1 MKNRFYSFQFLTII
15 VSLVLFLWGLIFA
28 FHFPIYPDE
37 IIYRFNLERFFI
49 DGGLKQST
57 FAYCTESFL
66 TRPPVLFIPAAAT
79 WSLFLSLFKGSF
91 WVYRIVPLI
100 SWIVI
105 LFVLYF
111 NGKRYSNQTFW
122 PMLLILLVGPTVQ
135 NLFMFRAEAPLLA
148 LATLIFFWGSTNVS
162 KQSFKKIFLGL
173 LLLIF
178 VYSLALYLHPKAIYF
193 TPVAILA
200 IISQTRKIQRLS
212 VQLGLRV
219 FGISLIVGEM
229 LSEYSFVSRFYNCK
243 QYPIF
248 ENAIKN
254 QAINPLQFLLN
265 PILFFK
271 SFDQHYFDYLLTA
284 TIKQLSYSNNYYL
297 TSNWLKIENNI
308 NFLLIVRYIVLT
320 VLALMIIF
328 TSINLIKTIIINNNK
343 NQSWNSFLLLLTGLV
358 IICQYLLNTSR
369 QFYDVS
375 FLFGLIVIF
384 GCLAVP
390 VYNKPLKLSYYSYKT
405 QNIVLNCIFLV
416 LGLFGTIMNF
426 KYYSRILSDFEGPSI
441 AISKFQYIKDISLI
455 VGKTLNNLKV
465 KKDEPLIFDDMTY
478 DMVRDYRI
486 VFPITYL
493 GYFNLHFSNNP
504 EDLPNTLSMYH
515 VRFGVT
521 RCGYKDEMN
530 SKLIKITVIQTIKKP
545 KFDDICIFKVSIIP
559 KLIIKNNQASS
570 LK

>member
-178 VYSLALYLHPKAIYF
+178 GYSLALYLHPKAIYF

-229 LSEYSFVSRFYNCK
+229 LSEYSFFSRFYNCK
-243 QYPIF
+243 EYPLF
-248 ENAIKN
+248 VNFMKN

-271 SFDQHYFDYLLTA
+271 SFDQHYFDHLWTA
-284 TIKQLSYSNNYYL
+284 TVVHLSYSNNYYP
-297 TSNWLKIENNI
+297 TNGLKIENNI

-320 VLALMIIF
+320 VLALMLIF
-328 TSINLIKTIIINNNK
+328 TSINLIKTIITNNNK
-343 NQSWNSFLLLLTGLV
+343 NQSWNGFLLLLTGLV
-358 IICQYLLNTSR
+358 IICQYLLNTSLK
-369 QFYDVS
+369 FYDVS
-375 FLFGLIVIF
+375 FLFGSIVIL

-390 VYNKPLKLSYYSYKT
+390 IYNKPLILPYYFYKT
-405 QNIVLNCIFLV
+405 QKIVVNCIFLV
-416 LGLFGTIMNF
+416 LGFFGTIMNF
-426 KYYSRILSDFEGPSI
+426 KYYSRFLSGFEGPSI
-441 AISKFQYIKDISLI
+441 AISKFQYIKDNSLI

-465 KKDEPLIFDDMTY
+465 KKEEPLLFDDMTY
-478 DMVRDYRI
+478 DMVRDNRI
-486 VFPITYL
+486 LLPITYL
-493 GYFNLHFSNNP
+493 GVFNFYIRNSP
-504 EDLPNTLSMYH
+504 KDLPNTLSMYH

-530 SKLIKITVIQTIKKP
+530 SKLIKITVIQTIKKN
-545 KFDDICIFKVSIIP
+545 KTDDICIFKVSIIP
-559 KLIIKNNQASS
+559 KLIIK
-570 LK
+570 K